1 MFSGGEL
8 KLLILALVAEKPRY
22 GYEIIK
28 DLGQRVGGDYRPSP
42 GVVYPTL
49 RLLLQTSYAL
59 AHLDPAGRKV
69 YTLTAEGEKMM
80 AANEARVHA
89 IFGRFDEGTLARRTG
104 MCSIARAFTNLDAT
118 VRLRLDGR
126 GMKPQ
131 QVQDIIDTLEAAAKT
146 IEQT

>member
-1 MFSGGEL
+1 MFGGGEL

-28 DLGQRVGGDYRPSP
+28 ELGQRVGGDYRPSP

-49 RLLLQTSYAL
+49 RLLLQTSYAV

-69 YTLTAEGEKMM
+69 YTLTAEGEKLM
-80 AANEARVHA
+80 AENRARVHA
-89 IFGRFDEGTLARRTG
+89 IFGRFGEGELARRAG
-104 MCSIARAFTNLDAT
+104 ICSIARALTNLDAT
-118 VRLRLDGR
+118 ARLRLDAR
-126 GMKPQ
+126 CITPQ
-131 QVQDIIDTLEAAAKT
+131 QIQDIIDTLEAAAKT